1 MRYKGFTLAEVLITL
16 AIIGVVAA
24 MTVPT
29 LMTSTRGKEYE
40 VAAAKAMSTLSN
52 AVTMRYSM
60 GGQEF
65 VDFKGSY
72 PDLQDDMVALAY
84 FTVPAT
90 ATITGGDKITGP
102 SGGDDGSSFTTQS
115 ISYTGAREGDQG
127 ALSVTGCNG
136 DSCKLKDG
144 MILTFNSSG
153 SVAYI
158 TVDTNGEK
166 GPTRE
171 QYKGYT
177 NAKGCTTWRPDGVDV
192 TSASDNN
199 RTPTTNMCP
208 DIVQFRV
215 DGQSVVAANQR
226 TRNIMATGNA
236 TIAQ

>member
-1 MRYKGFTLAEVLITL
+1 MKYKGFTLAEVLITL

-24 MTVPT
+24 MTIPT

-40 VAAAKAMSTLSN
+40 VAATKAMSTLSN

-60 GGQEF
+60 SGQEF
-65 VDFKGSY
+65 ADFKGLY

-84 FTVPAT
+84 FTVPPT
-90 ATITGGDKITGP
+90 AKITGGEKITAP
-102 SGGDDGSSFTTQS
+102 SGDDGANFTGQS
-115 ISYTGAREGDQG
+115 ISFTGERPGDQG
-127 ALSVTGCNG
+127 ALTVTGCDG

-144 MILTFNSSG
+144 MIATFNSSG
-153 SVAYI
+153 AVAYV

-171 QYKGYT
+171 VIQGNT
-177 NAKGCTTWRPDGVDV
+177 SSKGCTTWRPDGVDV
-192 TSASDNN
+192 TNAGHNN
-199 RTPTTNMCP
+199 TTPTTNACP
-208 DIVQFRV
+208 DIIQFRI

-236 TIAQ
+236 MIAQ